1 MTLKI
6 QVWGSRQETHQRL
19 SMPEEIKN
27 HSFCVTQS
35 ICLNLP
41 TKVGRFYTL
50 KVDGLIDLCLA

>member
-1 MTLKI
+1 
-6 QVWGSRQETHQRL
+6 
-19 SMPEEIKN
+19 MPEEIKN